1 MQKFKIVLHNF
12 TGKTENSSVTTGIA
26 GQDSDSAIPSTSGE
40 QLQLKNNYYLYS
52 STIGN
57 NIVNDNNVRDF
68 LDSDRNE
75 NITLAFVEYIK
86 KNTTI
91 EQFRVIFYDNK
102 KLAAVFNDFYKNN
115 VPGNNEISNQLKG
128 TVDSN
133 ITVEKTNDNGNI
145 YSLTTKT
152 LLSKSNENSYFVP
165 ISVGINKKLIDDN
178 TFLEYTKDT
187 VDGSYE
193 YINYFLVNGVNN
205 NILYAN
211 TPYIN
216 SLKDADTLGFSAI
229 NNDSFGN
236 FTVGLEQS
244 FEKDN
249 FFQAFNYAFQTI
261 SQFSKFMKFS
271 PPKITLPNPGFY
283 ISQTALNFLS
293 NSAKFSANSL
303 LPFDKS
309 TLSVVVPIN
318 IFMDNPSTGTTNLI
332 IQAEPYSTAIIYSD
346 FIMDDINP
354 SLNYLSVAIPN
365 GYNNIQ
371 TSIRVNNIIDSDE
384 SIILSLRSG
393 ITVVDLLVIRG
404 EELIKINNYSPNQS
418 IIVTKETKNRLMLR
432 QFVDLN
438 YNANES
444 EYWKNGNIPI
454 IQ

>member
-1 MQKFKIVLHNF
+1 MQKFKITLHNF
-12 TGKTENSSVTTGIA
+12 TGKTENSSVITGID
-26 GQDSDSAIPSTSGE
+26 GQDADTTVASTSGE

-75 NITLAFVEYIK
+75 SITLAFVEYIK

-91 EQFRVIFYDNK
+91 EQFKVIFYDNK

-133 ITVEKTNDNGNI
+133 ITVEKINDNGST
-145 YSLTTKT
+145 YSLTTKI
-152 LLSKSNENSYFVP
+152 LLSKSNENSYFIP
-165 ISVGINKKLIDDN
+165 IIVSANKKLIDDN

-193 YINYFLVNGVNN
+193 YINYFLVNSVNN
-205 NILYAN
+205 NVLYAN

-216 SLKDADTLGFSAI
+216 SLKDANTLGYSAI

-236 FTVGLEQS
+236 FTVGFEQTS
-244 FEKDN
+244 EKDG
-249 FFQAFNYAFQTI
+249 FIPYLLAFQTI
-261 SQFSKFMKFS
+261 SQFYKYTKFS
-271 PPKITLPNPGFY
+271 PPKISLPNPGFY
-283 ISQTALNFLS
+283 ISQTPLNFLS
-293 NSAKFSANSL
+293 NTAKFSANSL

-309 TLSVVVPIN
+309 TPSVVVPIN
-318 IFMDNPSTGTTNLI
+318 IFMDNPSTGTTNLT

-354 SLNYLSVAIPN
+354 NLNYLSVTIPN
-365 GYNNIQ
+365 GYNNAQ

-404 EELIKINNYSPNQS
+404 EKLTKINNYSPNQS